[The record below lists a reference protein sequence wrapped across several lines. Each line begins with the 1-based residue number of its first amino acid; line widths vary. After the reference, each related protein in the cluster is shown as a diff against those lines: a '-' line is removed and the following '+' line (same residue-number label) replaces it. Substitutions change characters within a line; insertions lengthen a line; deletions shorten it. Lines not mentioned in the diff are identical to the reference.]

1 MYKALN
7 SSRRRFISQILFM
20 MLAAT
25 LHAAPYS
32 FKSYMTVDGL
42 SDNRVLC
49 ALQDSYG
56 FMWIGTANG
65 LNCFDGRRNVV
76 YRNMVGGGMAF
87 ENNMIT
93 SLFEH
98 DGDIWLGGDFGLYVY
113 HRLDNTFTRFE
124 AATRY
129 GVPISCTVDKM
140 ARTQNGLIWICTQGQ
155 GLFLYDPA
163 TGTLT
168 QDSRHNSFLS
178 DLTIAA
184 DGLVYLVSL
193 DGQLLVYDQDG
204 HYQRQYEVPGF
215 VVDKNKMCVENIGS
229 RLFVG
234 CDQGLFRLNTD
245 SHSLDR
251 VALGGNAF

>member
-113 HRLDNTFTRFE
+113 HRQGEPCRE
-124 AATRY
+124 C
-129 GVPISCTVDKM
+129 GV
-140 ARTQNGLIWICTQGQ
+140 LIEYTKVAGR
-155 GLFLYDPA
+155 
-163 TGTLT
+163 GT
-168 QDSRHNSFLS
+168 
-178 DLTIAA
+178 
-184 DGLVYLVSL
+184 
-193 DGQLLVYDQDG
+193 
-204 HYQRQYEVPGF
+204 HYCPMCQRWEP
-215 VVDKNKMCVENIGS
+215 
-229 RLFVG
+229 
-234 CDQGLFRLNTD
+234 
-245 SHSLDR
+245 
-251 VALGGNAF
+251 